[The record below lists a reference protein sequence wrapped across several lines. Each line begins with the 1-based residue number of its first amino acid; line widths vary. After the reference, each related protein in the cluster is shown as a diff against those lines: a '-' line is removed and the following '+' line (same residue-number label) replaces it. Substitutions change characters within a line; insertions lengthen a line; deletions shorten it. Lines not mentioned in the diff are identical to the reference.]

1 MLSGRHGT
9 WVPGGRGIRRKKG
22 RSEPKVP
29 LMNDVKRWVEKEK
42 GGRTAGHTH
51 RGDTGRQEST
61 GPQGAVKKI
70 DHVERE
76 GVLPG
81 VQ

>member
-1 MLSGRHGT
+1 
-9 WVPGGRGIRRKKG
+9 
-22 RSEPKVP
+22 
-29 LMNDVKRWVEKEK
+29 MNDVKRWVEKEE
-42 GGRTAGHTH
+42 GRTVGQH